1 MVYRVLSMAIFVFAL
16 SSYMATPALAA
27 DTHEGLVV
35 KAGNGEL
42 KMTDKDGKNEH
53 THMVSAEAKILRNG
67 KAASLDELQKGDHV
81 TVNTKTKDGKK
92 TVTKIEAKSKVS

>member
-1 MVYRVLSMAIFVFAL
+1 MVYRVLPLAIFAL
-16 SSYMATPALAA
+16 ALVSYMATPALAA

-53 THMVSAEAKILRNG
+53 THVVG
-67 KAASLDELQKGDHV
+67 AAATIVQRKRLP
-81 TVNTKTKDGKK
+81 
-92 TVTKIEAKSKVS
+92 